1 MKCYQK
7 NKKVKRRNDFFSS
20 LSLKGGNRVK
30 EISQQDE
37 VKTNTKV
44 KVSNLANTRKRSD
57 YFWAYLMI
65 APTMLGLLIFYLWPI
80 LQTFYYS
87 FTEWGAF
94 GQFEWTGLDNYK
106 RIFEDANLLQS
117 FKNTGIYII
126 FTVPIGIF
134 LSILVAVLLNQK
146 IKGKSIYR
154 TIYFLP
160 VITMPAAIAMV
171 WKWLYNSDYGLLNY
185 LLSLIGIDGPQWV
198 TDPKIALYSLIAVAI
213 WSGIGYNMVIFLSG
227 LQGIPKT
234 YYEAA
239 EMDGAGPIRVFF
251 KITLPLLSPV
261 IFFVSIMSLI
271 GAFQVFDLIF
281 MMIGKSSTALENT
294 QSIVYLF
301 YQHAFVLNDKG
312 YAAAIAVL
320 LLVVILIITAI
331 QFVLQKKWVHYD

>member
-1 MKCYQK
+1 MKETPLQVVA
-7 NKKVKRRNDFFSS
+7 KVNRELKVPN
-20 LSLKGGNRVK
+20 LS
-30 EISQQDE
+30 
-37 VKTNTKV
+37 KTK
-44 KVSNLANTRKRSD
+44 KRSD

-80 LQTFYYS
+80 IQTFYFS

-94 GQFEWTGLDNYK
+94 GQYEWTGLDNYK
-106 RIFEDANLLQS
+106 RMLEDSNLLQS

-126 FTVPIGIF
+126 FTVPLGVF
-134 LSILVAVLLNQK
+134 FSILLAVLLNQK
-146 IKGKSIYR
+146 IKGKSVYR
-154 TIYFLP
+154 TLYFLP

-185 LLSLIGIDGPQWV
+185 FLSLFGIKGPQWV
-198 TDPKIALYSLIAVAI
+198 SDPKIALYSIIVVAV

-239 EMDGAGPIRVFF
+239 EMDGAGPIKVFF

-261 IFFVSIMSLI
+261 IFFVTIMSLI

-331 QFVLQKKWVHYD
+331 QMVLQKKWVHYD

>member
-1 MKCYQK
+1 MTLKEVPLQTEVK
-7 NKKVKRRNDFFSS
+7 SAKRIKVSS
-20 LSLKGGNRVK
+20 LAK
-30 EISQQDE
+30 
-37 VKTNTKV
+37 
-44 KVSNLANTRKRSD
+44 TRKRSD

-65 APTMLGLLIFYLWPI
+65 APTMLGLFIFYLWPI
-80 LQTFYYS
+80 VQNFYFS

-94 GQFEWTGLDNYK
+94 GQYEWTGLDNYK
-106 RIFEDANLLQS
+106 RLLEDAALLQV
-117 FKNTGIYII
+117 FKNTSIYII

-134 LSILVAVLLNQK
+134 LSIIVAVLLNQNL
-146 IKGKSIYR
+146 KGKSIYR
-154 TIYFLP
+154 TLYFLP

-171 WKWLYNSDYGLLNY
+171 WKWLYNADYGMFNY
-185 LLSLIGIDGPQWV
+185 LLSLVGIEGPQWV
-198 TDPKIALYSLIAVAI
+198 SDPNIALYSIIAVAI

-227 LQGIPKT
+227 LQGIPKM

-239 EMDGAGPIRVFF
+239 EIDGAGPVTVFF

-281 MMIGKSSTALENT
+281 MMIGKSSTALEST

-320 LLVVILIITAI
+320 LLAVILIITAI
-331 QFVLQKKWVHYD
+331 QMVLQKKWVHYD

>member
-1 MKCYQK
+1 MEPLPLQVETKQK
-7 NKKVKRRNDFFSS
+7 LHV
-20 LSLKGGNRVK
+20 LSYA
-30 EISQQDE
+30 S
-37 VKTNTKV
+37 TK
-44 KVSNLANTRKRSD
+44 KRSD
-57 YFWAYLMI
+57 YLWAYLMI
-65 APTMLGLLIFYLWPI
+65 APTMLGLFVFYLWPM
-80 LQTFYYS
+80 LQTFYFS

-94 GQFEWTGLDNYK
+94 GTYEWIGLKNYS
-106 RIFEDANLLQS
+106 RMLEDVNLLQS
-117 FKNTGIYII
+117 FKNTGIYILC
-126 FTVPIGIF
+126 TVPLGIF

-146 IKGKSIYR
+146 IKGTTVYR
-154 TIYFLP
+154 TLYFLP

-171 WKWLYNSDYGLLNY
+171 WKWLYNSDFGLLNY
-185 LLSLIGIDGPQWV
+185 LLSFVGIDGPQWL
-198 TDPKIALYSLIAVAI
+198 TNPDIALYSIIVVAI

-239 EMDGAGPIRVFF
+239 EIDGAGPATMFF

-271 GAFQVFDLIF
+271 GAFQFFDLIF
-281 MMIGKSSTALENT
+281 MMISKSSTALENT

-320 LLVVILIITAI
+320 LLVMILIITVI
-331 QFVLQKKWVHYD
+331 QMALQKKWVHYD

>member
-1 MKCYQK
+1 M
-7 NKKVKRRNDFFSS
+7 KRRSSFFS
-20 LSLKGGNRVK
+20 LFSLKGGSIVK
-30 EISQQDE
+30 EIPLQVE
-37 VKTNTKV
+37 VNAKRKLKV
-44 KVSNLANTRKRSD
+44 PNLNKTRKRSD

-65 APTMLGLLIFYLWPI
+65 APTMLGLLVFYLWPI
-80 LQTFYYS
+80 IQTVYFS

-94 GQFEWTGLDNYK
+94 GQYEWTGLDNYK
-106 RIFEDANLLQS
+106 RMVDDANLLQS
-117 FKNTGIYII
+117 FKNTGIYIL
-126 FTVPIGIF
+126 FTVPVGIF

-146 IKGKSIYR
+146 IKGKSVYR
-154 TIYFLP
+154 TLYFLP

-171 WKWLYNSDYGLLNY
+171 WRWLYNSDYGLLNY
-185 LLSLIGIDGPQWV
+185 LLSLIGIKGPQWV
-198 TDPKIALYSLIAVAI
+198 SDPKIALYSIIVVAI
-213 WSGIGYNMVIFLSG
+213 WSGIGYNVVIFLSG

-239 EMDGAGPIRVFF
+239 EIDGAGPIKVFF

-261 IFFVSIMSLI
+261 IFFVTIMSFI

-281 MMIGKSSTALENT
+281 MMIGKSSTALEST

-320 LLVVILIITAI
+320 LLIIILIITAI
-331 QFVLQKKWVHYD
+331 QMILQKKWVHYD

>member
-1 MKCYQK
+1 MKEVPLQT
-7 NKKVKRRNDFFSS
+7 
-20 LSLKGGNRVK
+20 
-30 EISQQDE
+30 E
-37 VKTNTKV
+37 VKTAKRI
-44 KVSNLANTRKRSD
+44 KVSSLAKTRKRSD

-65 APTMLGLLIFYLWPI
+65 APTMFGLFIFYLWPI
-80 LQTFYYS
+80 IQNFYFS
-87 FTEWGAF
+87 FTEWGSF
-94 GQFEWTGLDNYK
+94 GQYEWTGLDNYK
-106 RIFEDANLLQS
+106 RLLEDATLLQA
-117 FKNTGIYII
+117 FKNTSIYII

-134 LSILVAVLLNQK
+134 LSIIVAVLLNQN

-154 TIYFLP
+154 TLYFLP

-171 WKWLYNSDYGLLNY
+171 WKWLYNADYGMFNY
-185 LLSLIGIDGPQWV
+185 ILSLVGIEGPQWV
-198 TDPKIALYSLIAVAI
+198 SDPNIALYSIIAVAI

-227 LQGIPKT
+227 LQGIPKM

-239 EMDGAGPIRVFF
+239 EIDGAGPVTVFF

-261 IFFVSIMSLI
+261 IFFVSIMSMI

-281 MMIGKSSTALENT
+281 MMIGKSSTALEST

-320 LLVVILIITAI
+320 LLAVILIITAI
-331 QFVLQKKWVHYD
+331 QMVLQKKWVHYD

>member
-1 MKCYQK
+1 V
-7 NKKVKRRNDFFSS
+7 NTVKEMPLQVEVKSKSKLKILS
-20 LSLKGGNRVK
+20 LS
-30 EISQQDE
+30 
-37 VKTNTKV
+37 KTK
-44 KVSNLANTRKRSD
+44 KRSD
-57 YFWAYLMI
+57 YFWAYCMI
-65 APTMLGLLIFYLWPI
+65 APTMIGLTIFYLWPI
-80 LQTFYYS
+80 IQTIYFS

-94 GQFEWTGLDNYK
+94 GQYEWTGLDNY
-106 RIFEDANLLQS
+106 RRMLEDSNLLQS

-134 LSILVAVLLNQK
+134 LSILIAVLLNQK
-146 IKGKSIYR
+146 IKGKSVYR
-154 TIYFLP
+154 TLYFLP

-171 WKWLYNSDYGLLNY
+171 WRWLYNSDYGLLNY
-185 LLSLIGIDGPQWV
+185 LLSIFGIKGPQWV
-198 TDPKIALYSLIAVAI
+198 SDPKIALYSIIVVAI
-213 WSGIGYNMVIFLSG
+213 WSGLGYNMVIFLSG
-227 LQGIPKT
+227 LQGIPRS

-239 EMDGAGPIRVFF
+239 EIDGAGPVKVFF

-261 IFFVSIMSLI
+261 IFFVTIMSFI

-320 LLVVILIITAI
+320 LLIIILIITAI
-331 QFVLQKKWVHYD
+331 QMVLQKKWVHYD

>member
-1 MKCYQK
+1 M
-7 NKKVKRRNDFFSS
+7 
-20 LSLKGGNRVK
+20 K
-30 EISQQDE
+30 EIPLQVE
-37 VKTNTKV
+37 VKAKR
-44 KVSNLANTRKRSD
+44 NLKAPNLSKTRKRSD

-65 APTMLGLLIFYLWPI
+65 APTMLGLTIFYLWPI
-80 LQTFYYS
+80 IQTVYFS

-94 GQFEWTGLDNYK
+94 GQYEWTGLDNYK
-106 RIFEDANLLQS
+106 RMLDDSNLLQS

-154 TIYFLP
+154 TLYFLP

-171 WKWLYNSDYGLLNY
+171 WRWLYNSDYGLLNY
-185 LLSLIGIDGPQWV
+185 LLSLFGIRGPQWV
-198 TDPKIALYSLIAVAI
+198 SDPKIALYSIIVVAI
-213 WSGIGYNMVIFLSG
+213 WSGIGYNVVIFLSG

-239 EMDGAGPIRVFF
+239 EIDGAGPIKVFF

-261 IFFVSIMSLI
+261 IFFVTIMSFI

-320 LLVVILIITAI
+320 LLIIILIITAI
-331 QFVLQKKWVHYD
+331 QMVLQKKWVHYD

>member
-1 MKCYQK
+1 MREVPLQK
-7 NKKVKRRNDFFSS
+7 D
-20 LSLKGGNRVK
+20 
-30 EISQQDE
+30 
-37 VKTNTKV
+37 VKTPKKLKVTSLTK
-44 KVSNLANTRKRSD
+44 TRKRSD
-57 YFWAYLMI
+57 YLWAYLMI
-65 APTMLGLLIFYLWPI
+65 APTMLGLFIFYLWPI
-80 LQTFYYS
+80 IQTFYYS

-94 GQFEWTGLDNYK
+94 GQYEWTGLDNYK
-106 RIFEDANLLQS
+106 RMLGDLNLLQS

-126 FTVPIGIF
+126 FTVPVGIF
-134 LSILVAVLLNQK
+134 LSIIVAVLLNQK

-154 TIYFLP
+154 TLYFLP

-171 WKWLYNSDYGLLNY
+171 WKWIYNADYGLLNY
-185 LLSLIGIDGPQWV
+185 LLSLVGIKGPHWV
-198 TDPKIALYSLIAVAI
+198 SDPNIALYSIIVVAI

-227 LQGIPKT
+227 LQGIPKM

-239 EMDGAGPIRVFF
+239 EIDGAGPFRVFF

-281 MMIGKSSTALENT
+281 MMIGKGSTAVEST

-301 YQHAFVLNDKG
+301 YQHAFVLNEKG

-320 LLVVILIITAI
+320 LLIVILIITAI
-331 QFVLQKKWVHYD
+331 QMVLQKKWVHYE

>member
-1 MKCYQK
+1 MKEVPLQTEVK
-7 NKKVKRRNDFFSS
+7 SAKRIKVSS
-20 LSLKGGNRVK
+20 LAK
-30 EISQQDE
+30 
-37 VKTNTKV
+37 
-44 KVSNLANTRKRSD
+44 TRKRSD

-65 APTMLGLLIFYLWPI
+65 APTMLGLFIFYLWPI
-80 LQTFYYS
+80 VQNFYFS

-94 GQFEWTGLDNYK
+94 GQYEWTGLDNYK
-106 RIFEDANLLQS
+106 RLLEDATLLQA
-117 FKNTGIYII
+117 FKNTSIYII

-134 LSILVAVLLNQK
+134 LSIIVAVLLNQN

-154 TIYFLP
+154 TLYFLP

-171 WKWLYNSDYGLLNY
+171 WKWLYNADYGMFNY
-185 LLSLIGIDGPQWV
+185 LLSLARIEGPQWV
-198 TDPKIALYSLIAVAI
+198 SDPSIALYSIIAVAI

-227 LQGIPKT
+227 LQGIPKM

-239 EMDGAGPIRVFF
+239 EIDGAGPVTVFF

-281 MMIGKSSTALENT
+281 MMIGKSSTALEST

-320 LLVVILIITAI
+320 LLAVILIITAI
-331 QFVLQKKWVHYD
+331 QMVLQKKWVHYD